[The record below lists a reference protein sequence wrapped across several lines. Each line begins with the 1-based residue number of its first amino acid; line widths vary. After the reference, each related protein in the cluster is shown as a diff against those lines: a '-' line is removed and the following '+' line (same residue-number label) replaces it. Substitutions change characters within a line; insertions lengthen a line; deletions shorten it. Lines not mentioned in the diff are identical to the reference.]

1 MVGVFPLPA
10 YLSQMASVGFKVS
23 KKASMYVCFCKK
35 KWCIA
40 PTKWAKMFRIWI
52 QENVNGQ
59 AIFVI
64 QFIPS
69 ISNFSFAVQSCYGT
83 LQFFRFVFTVK
94 KPMKGIDIIL
104 NKKGCRS
111 PLSGSIPFVDTGFN
125 IRNIYN
131 LMAST
136 KKIKIRT
143 QLIICQI
150 LPNRRVNFK
159 ELQ

>member
-59 AIFVI
+59 PIFVT
-64 QFIPS
+64 QFIPP
-69 ISNFSFAVQSCYGT
+69 ISKLSLVQLCYGT
-83 LQFFRFVFTVK
+83 LQFLKFVSTDK
-94 KPMKGIDIIL
+94 KPTMKGIDIYS
-104 NKKGCRS
+104 KKGCRS
-111 PLSGSIPFVDTGFN
+111 PLSGSIPFVDTGFD

-131 LMAST
+131 LMAAN
-136 KKIKIRT
+136 KIINNNS
-143 QLIICQI
+143 ID
-150 LPNRRVNFK
+150 
-159 ELQ
+159 